1 MSLCRFVK
9 YYFNRLIFS
18 RKTIGQDRNDEYIK
32 AIIEGINMDP
42 EFIMIVVTNDRA
54 DRYAAIKRKLC
65 IDRPIPSQ
73 VMKLRTVDP
82 KNTQGL
88 MSVATKVAIQIC
100 TKLQGIPWMISMPL
114 SGLMTVGFDV
124 THDTKDRSKSYGA
137 FVATMDLK
145 KSSTYFSAVESHK
158 NGEELSNN
166 LGISMIKALHVYK
179 STHNALPERILIYRD
194 GVGDGQIKY
203 VHEHEVMDLK
213 KKIKTAYGD
222 AKTPLFCF
230 IIVSKRINT
239 RIFTKNNMNPP
250 VGTVADDVI
259 TLPER

>member
-1 MSLCRFVK
+1 MNLF
-9 YYFNRLIFS
+9 
-18 RKTIGQDRNDEYIK
+18 RKTIDQDRNEEYIR
-32 AIIEGINMDP
+32 AINEGINKDP

-65 IDRPIPSQ
+65 IDRAIPSQ
-73 VMKLRTVDP
+73 VIKLRTADP

-88 MSVATKVAIQIC
+88 MSIATKVAIQIC
-100 TKLQGIPWMISMPL
+100 TKMEGVPWMISIPL
-114 SGLMTVGFDV
+114 NGLMTVGFDV
-124 THDTKDRSKSYGA
+124 THDTRDRSKSYGA

-145 KSSTYFSAVESHK
+145 RSSRYFSAVESHT
-158 NGEELSNN
+158 NGEELSKNI
-166 LGISMIKALHVYK
+166 GISMIKALHVYK

-203 VHEHEVMDLK
+203 VHENEVMDLK
-213 KKIKTAYGD
+213 RKIRAAYGD
-222 AKTPLFCF
+222 AKPPLFCF

-239 RIFTKNNMNPP
+239 RIFTKGNMNPP
-250 VGTVADDVI
+250 VGTVVDDVI

>member
-1 MSLCRFVK
+1 
-9 YYFNRLIFS
+9 
-18 RKTIGQDRNDEYIK
+18 
-32 AIIEGINMDP
+32 MDP
-42 EFIMIVVTNDRA
+42 EFMMIVVTNDRA

-65 IDRPIPSQ
+65 IDRAIPSQ

-82 KNTQGL
+82 KNPHGL

-100 TKLQGIPWMISMPL
+100 TKMQGVPWMISMPL

-124 THDTKDRSKSYGA
+124 THDTRDRSKSYGA

-145 KSSTYFSAVESHK
+145 RSGRYFSAVEPHT

-166 LGISMIKALHVYK
+166 IGISMVKALRVYK

-203 VHEHEVMDLK
+203 VHETEVRDLK
-213 KKIKTAYGD
+213 TKIRAVYGD
-222 AKTPLFCF
+222 IKPPAFCF

-250 VGTVADDVI
+250 VGTVVDDVI